1 MSDNDATSNGNG
13 RLARIEADIT
23 YLRRDVDDLK
33 QEINR
38 RLEKIES
45 NLARVVWILIAAVIG
60 AVLAQIGLT

>member
-23 YLRRDVDDLK
+23 YLRRDVDELK

>member
-1 MSDNDATSNGNG
+1 MSDSDATSNGNG

-23 YLRRDVDDLK
+23 YLRRDVDELK

>member
-1 MSDNDATSNGNG
+1 MSDSDATSNGNG

-33 QEINR
+33 QEINK

>member
-33 QEINR
+33 QEINK